1 MSERWEP
8 VTDWEGIYEV
18 SDWGRVRRIAPR
30 PDWKGTNTKVDT
42 RYGQRRF
49 GDSPMRMLKPM
60 LKSGYSQV
68 CLSRGVGS
76 EKWFTVHALVAAA
89 FIGPRPKGMSV
100 NHKDGDK
107 TNNRLENLEY
117 LSHRD
122 QQLHA
127 SANGL
132 KGAYS
137 FKSLTDEQAREIYLD
152 DTHSGRELARM
163 YGVGQVTISQIRTG
177 KSYRWATGAAR
188 LPDTRVWKPCTESCD
203 CRCHYD
209 QVAPSYP

>member
-1 MSERWEP
+1 VSESWKP

-18 SDWGRVRRIAPR
+18 SDFGRVRRVAPR

-42 RYGQRRF
+42 RYGRRRF
-49 GDSPMRMLKPM
+49 GSSPMRVLNPM
-60 LKSGYSQV
+60 LKSGYQQV
-68 CLSRGVGS
+68 CLSRGTGTV
-76 EKWFTVHALVAAA
+76 KWFTVHALVAAA
-89 FIGPRPKGMSV
+89 FIGPRPKGLSI
-100 NHKDGDK
+100 NHKDGNK
-107 TNNRLENLEY
+107 ANNRLENLEY
-117 LSHRD
+117 LSYRN

-127 SANGL
+127 HANGL
-132 KGAYS
+132 ARPYS
-137 FKSLTDEQAREIYLD
+137 FKSLTDEQAREIYLN
-152 DTHSGRELARM
+152 DTDSGRALARL
-163 YGVGQVTISQIRTG
+163 YGVKAQTISAIRTG